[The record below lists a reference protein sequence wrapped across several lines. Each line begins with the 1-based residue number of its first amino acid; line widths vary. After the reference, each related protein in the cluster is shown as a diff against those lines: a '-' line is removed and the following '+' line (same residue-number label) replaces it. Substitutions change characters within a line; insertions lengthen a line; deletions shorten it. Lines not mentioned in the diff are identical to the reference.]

1 MNVRPRRRGARAGAA
16 AALAGPAV
24 LTVMLTTV
32 LTVMLTVVLTAA
44 LLALPAR
51 PAAATP
57 VRDTPSAPARVLI
70 DTMTPSTMTPSA
82 TLRIEGRVVNTGTRQ
97 LSGVRV
103 ELLSQRSAL
112 TTRSQVAG
120 WISTPNDPVSATV
133 RGGVTLAG
141 QLPPGTT
148 ARFALAVPARAL
160 GLTDA
165 SWAFGA
171 RGAAVQVLADDG
183 RDLTRV
189 AVQRTFVVWTPKV
202 SLSPTRLTLLTPITS
217 TTATADATRPTD
229 ELPGTMDARGR
240 LDKLVTA
247 TSDPAFS
254 WLLDPALL
262 SAAERTATGTGG
274 TATTTTPPTTGTVGL
289 PTSSG
294 TAPGSATSPTPSG
307 EAAPPDATTD
317 PRVAGTTTTPP
328 GSATPNGSATTTAS
342 HAQVTAARQWLK
354 KVRTGLTGRDTA
366 ALPYADSDV
375 AALAR
380 AGAVGMLRLG
390 KRLSTSITEAVLGK
404 ELRTAVALP
413 AGGAADA
420 TTLQALASTGTRS
433 VVLAADTQP
442 PRQELTYTPS
452 GRSTVA
458 VSGAAPLRGLL
469 HDRTLSAEIT
479 ATGASSPALA
489 TQNLIADL
497 ATLTAERPNDSRA
510 VLAVTPRDW
519 DPDPAGVATAVRAL
533 RAASPWLRL
542 ESLRSL
548 EGTAAPDVARSAPG
562 YPATLRSR
570 ELPVSAVTPVVAA
583 LDELDRFA
591 PALTRPEEIVPD
603 LQHTAAGLVGLAW
616 RQHADGQAQARAAL
630 NGRVAALYAGVV
642 VLPGGPKLLVSRSP
656 SPLLVTL
663 ENRLDQP
670 VHVVLMLRPRN
681 PRLHVPHSVGVVL
694 DPHRRQTVQVRIR
707 AVANGDVQ
715 VETSLLTPDGIMLKV
730 ADPITVRVH
739 SDWESRAL
747 AITGAVLGLL
757 VLIGLVRGI
766 RRGRTRV
773 PPESVPDADEEV
785 VRRESQTRDHRVRDG
800 PPDGSSG
807 GPPPNGSVSDGST
820 PGGSAGTRP
829 GTTTA
834 GVPDRPPRSP
844 S

>member
-1 MNVRPRRRGARAGAA
+1 MNVHPRLRGARAGAA
-16 AALAGPAV
+16 AALAGTA
-24 LTVMLTTV
+24 
-32 LTVMLTVVLTAA
+32 VLTAA
-44 LLALPAR
+44 LLAMPAR
-51 PAAATP
+51 SATASP

-70 DTMTPSTMTPSA
+70 DTMTPGTMTPAA

-97 LSGVRV
+97 LSNVQV

-112 TTRSQVAG
+112 TTRSQVAS

-141 QLPPGTT
+141 QLPPGKT

-183 RDLTRV
+183 RDRTRV

-202 SLSPTRLTLLTPITS
+202 SFSPTRLTLLTPVTT
-217 TTATADATRPTD
+217 TTATADAARTTD
-229 ELPGTMDARGR
+229 ELLDAMDARGR
-240 LDKLVTA
+240 LDNLVTA

-262 SAAERTATGTGG
+262 SAAERTATGTGTDG
-274 TATTTTPPTTGTVGL
+274 TPTTTATPTTGTVDPPASTGA
-289 PTSSG
+289 
-294 TAPGSATSPTPSG
+294 APGSATSPAPPG
-307 EAAPPDATTD
+307 ETTPPDATTG
-317 PRVAGTTTTPP
+317 PRAAGTTTTTP
-328 GSATPNGSATTTAS
+328 GSATPIGSATVTAS
-342 HAQVTAARQWLK
+342 SAQVTTARQWLE

-375 AALAR
+375 AALAQ
-380 AGAVGMLRLG
+380 AGAVGLLRLAEG
-390 KRLSTSITEAVLGK
+390 LSTSITEAVLGR

-413 AGGAADA
+413 ADGAADA

-452 GRSTVA
+452 GLSTVA
-458 VSGAAPLRGLL
+458 VNGTAPLRGLL
-469 HDRTLSAEIT
+469 YDRTLSAEIT
-479 ATGASSPALA
+479 ATGGSSPALA
-489 TQNLIADL
+489 TQNLVADL
-497 ATLTAERPNDSRA
+497 ATLAAEHPNDSRA
-510 VLAVTPRDW
+510 VLAVTPRGW

-533 RAASPWLRL
+533 HAASPWLRL
-542 ESLRSL
+542 EPLRSL
-548 EGTAAPDVARSAPG
+548 EGTAVPDVVRSAPG
-562 YPATLRSR
+562 YSATLRSR
-570 ELPVSAVTPVVAA
+570 ELPVSAVTPVVTA

-603 LQHTAAGLVGLAW
+603 LQYTAAGLVGLAW
-616 RQHADGQAQARAAL
+616 RQHTDGQAQARASL
-630 NGRVAALYAGVV
+630 TGRVSALYSGVV

-694 DPHRRQTVQVRIR
+694 DPHRRQTVRVRIR

-715 VETSLLTPDGIMLKV
+715 VETSLLTTDGTMLKV

-785 VRRESQTRDHRVRDG
+785 VRRESQTRGHRGRDG
-800 PPDGSSG
+800 PPYGGSD
-807 GPPPNGSVSDGST
+807 GPPPNGPVSDRFTPDGSA
-820 PGGSAGTRP
+820 PDGSAGTHP
-829 GTTTA
+829 GPTTA
-834 GVPDRPPRSP
+834 TATDRPPRSP